1 MYVVWRGLKPR
12 CCMTTRLPLMLIDAA
27 GLGAAAA
34 AAVGATVGFAAAAGA
49 VVAAAAAGAVVGA
62 AGLGAAG
69 AVGGAAVAAAA
80 WPQAASIG
88 KATAPNPSPSI
99 DRRVNGRLTG
109 SCDIRCSPPPL
120 QTSLLRRS
128 YRSVVGQSINQS
140 IVSGDTC
147 SCVGRDTAIA
157 PRVGRAAEPTRES
170 MTINCSRS

>member
-1 MYVVWRGLKPR
+1 
-12 CCMTTRLPLMLIDAA
+12 MTTRLPLMLIDAA

-69 AVGGAAVAAAA
+69 AVVGAAGAGAVVAVGAAA

-157 PRVGRAAEPTRES
+157 PRVRRAAEPPRES
-170 MTINCSRS
+170 MTIDCSR